1 MAARRANPMKPTPKK
16 PGAKK
21 RAKPAAASSKGV
33 RIRMYNVGFGDCF
46 LLFVP
51 APDGRER
58 KILIDCGS
66 IKSGK
71 RPFDEIVDAV
81 FKDIGEPNDTPHIDL
96 LIATHRHKDHITGF
110 QDARW
115 SKVTVGEVWMPWTE
129 NESDTEARRLRM
141 AHERFVFALQRSVN
155 RRKAHLPRYA
165 ALKEILLNARSNDKA
180 LQTLH
185 RGFSGNPRRRYLP
198 VRPELPGEIKT
209 DVVPGVTF
217 HVFGP
222 PFDERVLN
230 DMDPKEGESF
240 FAALEFDTGDV
251 APEDVTFSFGY
262 NWAIQDD
269 IASDHLGKDQR
280 LSPRDMKAVQTHA
293 TSRDWEL
300 LAAKADQA
308 INNTS
313 LILFMQ
319 IGNAGLFFP
328 GDAQWGP
335 WKFILADPHV
345 QRLLGGTTFYKVSHH
360 ASHNATP
367 PGFVELLAEH
377 RKGRAKRWAMVSVA
391 KHGSFDDVPR
401 EPLIEAVRK
410 VAPNL
415 VRSDQSSGPEGVTR
429 EGDLWVEIT
438 VPTG

>member
-1 MAARRANPMKPTPKK
+1 MS
-16 PGAKK
+16 
-21 RAKPAAASSKGV
+21 KPAAASGKGV

-51 APDGRER
+51 TDAGER

-71 RPFDEIVDAV
+71 HPFETIVDTV
-81 FKDIGEPNDTPHIDL
+81 LEDIRDADGKQHIDL

-110 QDARW
+110 QDRRW

-129 NESDTEARRLRM
+129 SESDADARRLRL
-141 AHERFVFALQRSVN
+141 AHERFLFALQRSIKL
-155 RRKAHLPRYA
+155 RKDNLRYA
-165 ALKEILLNARSNDKA
+165 ALQEILLNARSNDKA
-180 LQTLH
+180 LQMLH

-198 VRPELPGEIKT
+198 VRPKIPGVIKT
-209 DVVPGVTF
+209 AVVPGVSF
-217 HVFGP
+217 HVLGP
-222 PFDERVLN
+222 PFEQSVLG
-230 DMDPKEGESF
+230 DMDPKEGESY
-240 FAALEFDTGDV
+240 FAGLEFDAGDF
-251 APEDVTFSFGY
+251 ATEEVTFSFGY

-269 IASDHLGKDQR
+269 IATDYLRDDQI
-280 LSPRDMKAVQTHA
+280 LSPQDMKAVQTHA

-319 IGNAGLFFP
+319 IGNAGLLFP

-345 QRLLGGTTFYKVSHH
+345 RRLLGSTTFYKVSHH

-367 PGFVELLAEH
+367 PDFVKLLAENK
-377 RKGRAKRWAMVSVA
+377 KGRAKRWAMVSVA
-391 KHGSFDDVPR
+391 RHGSFDDVPR
-401 EPLIEAVRK
+401 EPLIEAVAT

-415 VRSDQSSGPEGVTR
+415 VRSDRSAGPKGVTR
-429 EGDLWVEIT
+429 EGDLWVQIT